1 MSSYLQDEESP
12 FDEVFKEPPKKEEEK
27 KEEKKEGE
35 NLLDIEHPEHTSPF
49 SEERENVLPES
60 EEKFQERTLETEKKS
75 PEGEDILSQ
84 VGTDKFQE
92 RNLLGEE
99 EKPVSEKAEEVKTP
113 EKPET
118 SVSEPEVEESSK
130 SKKVE
135 EELKASENPVSAPPL
150 SSESSDSKPSS
161 PPESEGKIPER
172 EKYINLVVD
181 LLKEG
186 YYTPAIDAIKEME
199 KVVK

>member
-27 KEEKKEGE
+27 KEEKSEEE
-35 NLLDIEHPEHTSPF
+35 NLLGIKHPEHTSPF
-49 SEERENVLPES
+49 SEKRENVLPES
-60 EEKFQERTLETEKKS
+60 EGKFQERTLEPEKKP
-75 PEGEDILSQ
+75 PEGGDILSQ

-92 RNLLGEE
+92 RDLLGEGQPIP
-99 EKPVSEKAEEVKTP
+99 EKVVEEVKTP

-118 SVSEPEVEESSK
+118 SVSEP
-130 SKKVE
+130 KVE
-135 EELKASENPVSAPPL
+135 EISTSEKAEEEVSEVSV
-150 SSESSDSKPSS
+150 SEPSS
-161 PPESEGKIPER
+161 PPEPEGEIPEK

-181 LLKEG
+181 LLKKG

-199 KVVK
+199 KIVK